1 MHLDCFSPFPF
12 PAIALQYTGSALVNR
27 VERYRRMTHWDSHS
41 RDIIENL
48 KRFYVNQMLDADK
61 QLAINTFLGITDD
74 RAVTG
79 KQIKFGGYGQWFEPE
94 VIGLPPNTSTSSL
107 RSSGSSRGSS
117 VAVKKEP
124 DNLEGSSEKIR
135 SEPQAEG
142 VESRFSLDACEHA
155 LECFA
160 CEGTSGE
167 GETGVGPGAGW
178 NAGTNAEFWVEYY
191 RPLLFTGLGKH
202 FSYGMNS
209 TLKLPG

>member
-1 MHLDCFSPFPF
+1 
-12 PAIALQYTGSALVNR
+12 
-27 VERYRRMTHWDSHS
+27 MTHWNSHS
-41 RDIIENL
+41 RDIIENF

-61 QLAINTFLGITDD
+61 QLAINIFLGITDD
-74 RAVTG
+74 RAITG
-79 KQIKFGGYGQWFEPE
+79 KQMKFGGYGQWFEPDK
-94 VIGLPPNTSTSSL
+94 IGVPPSNSSS
-107 RSSGSSRGSS
+107 RSSGSSGGSI
-117 VAVKKEP
+117 VAARKDPEKLDGSGEKVK
-124 DNLEGSSEKIR
+124 
-135 SEPQAEG
+135 SEPPVETT
-142 VESRFSLDACEHA
+142 ESRFSVDACEHA

-167 GETGVGPGAGW
+167 GETSVGPGTGW